1 MATDNKQKVEYRCK
15 HSEKHTMTVSSI
27 VCVSGPQENLPLLI
41 GRIQFFLA
49 HQHKSCTRELAVI
62 KWIGIGIRNE
72 NNNLITVNP
81 TTDKNIELANPL
93 RYLDD
98 ISHPLLHAW
107 EYDKLYILNL

>member
-27 VCVSGPQENLPLLI
+27 VCVSGPQENLPLLV

-49 HQHKSCTRELAVI
+49 HQHKSCTLELAAI

-81 TTDKNIELANPL
+81 KTDKNIELANPL

-98 ISHPLLHAW
+98 ISPPLLHAW
-107 EYDKLYILNL
+107 EDDKLYILNL